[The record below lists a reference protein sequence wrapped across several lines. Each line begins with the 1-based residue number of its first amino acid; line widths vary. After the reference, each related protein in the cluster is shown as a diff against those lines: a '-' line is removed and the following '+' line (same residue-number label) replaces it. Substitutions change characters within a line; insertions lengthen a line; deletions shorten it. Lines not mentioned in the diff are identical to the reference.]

1 MIGLKWSDIAYDID
15 QQTWRL
21 AKVRITDDELADSAQ
36 TDEGESVRD
45 AVMRFAEEGNA
56 ELRVLLED
64 RLKKSANGS
73 DSSLNDNLVNWVY
86 QFADG
91 VDIDERSMALLM
103 HRFVV
108 SHVLWKWCRIYMPD
122 TAEAYSQDK
131 AEAGAG
137 VKNLAWTS
145 VNMPQKRY
153 CKL

>member
-1 MIGLKWSDIAYDID
+1 MVELRWSDIVYDID

-64 RLKKSANGS
+64 RLNGSANGS
-73 DSSLNDNLVNWVY
+73 DSSLCDNLVSWMY
-86 QFADG
+86 QFAEG

-122 TAEAYSQDK
+122 TAETYNQDK

-137 VKNLAWTS
+137 IKNLAWKS
-145 VNMPQKRY
+145 VGMPQKRY